1 MCYNESFIWAQ
12 ITTPLTLSSLLAS
25 GQFTEKKA
33 SLNAG
38 TQEKKK
44 AVYSVARGLSEPGAV
59 FLLRPWLCKTT
70 TAINET
76 QVYIIS
82 VLMSEIWEL
91 KD

>member
-38 TQEKKK
+38 TQGKK
-44 AVYSVARGLSEPGAV
+44 GCIL
-59 FLLRPWLCKTT
+59 
-70 TAINET
+70 
-76 QVYIIS
+76 IS
-82 VLMSEIWEL
+82 QCGQRLIGVWRCVPLEAMAL
-91 KD
+91 